1 MKKKIIIALICIVIA
16 IVLAIVAFRVSFE
29 VTRKNNETDINNNTV
44 QENKVKENKTVENT
58 TIENKVK
65 NEIVEKEEAPI
76 TEPNT
81 GTSVVPSSAIYES
94 NSDVGTTDK
103 KQDAINLVKNYWGE
117 DSDATFRCDYVDS
130 NGEYI
135 IAVSSIQ
142 SASVKGYFRVNL
154 DKKTVDVEY

>member
-1 MKKKIIIALICIVIA
+1 MKFKIAVIVICIILVIISIWA
-16 IVLAIVAFRVSFE
+16 VFIN
-29 VTRKNNETDINNNTV
+29 KNENDNNNTNNEV
-44 QENKVKENKTVENT
+44 IENEIAENETEVENIIEENAVENQTVEPT
-58 TIENKVK
+58 ENIK
-65 NEIVEKEEAPI
+65 

-81 GTSVVPSSAIYES
+81 GTAVVPSSAIYES

-103 KQDAINLVKNYWGE
+103 KQSAIELVQNYWGE

-142 SASVKGYFRVNL
+142 TASVKGYFRVNL
-154 DKKTVDVEY
+154 EKKSVDIEY

>member
-1 MKKKIIIALICIVIA
+1 MKAKIA
-16 IVLAIVAFRVSFE
+16 IIVVCVILVVISICAVFFNKKDNLE
-29 VTRKNNETDINNNTV
+29 ENNNVTNTELKNNVNETNT
-44 QENKVKENKTVENT
+44 ENGVEENT
-58 TIENKVK
+58 IN
-65 NEIVEKEEAPI
+65 NEIVENQEQIK

-103 KQDAINLVKNYWGE
+103 KQEAINLVKNYWGE
-117 DSDATFRCDYVDS
+117 DSDATYRCDYVDS

-142 SASVKGYFRVNL
+142 TASVKGYFRVNL
-154 DKKTVDVEY
+154 EKKSVDIEY

>member
-1 MKKKIIIALICIVIA
+1 MKIKITIVAICIIVVIIGIYA
-16 IVLAIVAFRVSFE
+16 VVFNKSDNQVE
-29 VTRKNNETDINNNTV
+29 NNNVNNEII
-44 QENKVKENKTVENT
+44 ENETNIENIVEENT
-58 TIENKVK
+58 IQNETIEP
-65 NEIVEKEEAPI
+65 EEQTN

-81 GTSVVPSSAIYES
+81 GTAVVPSSAIYES
-94 NSDVGTTDK
+94 DSDVGTTDK

>member
-65 NEIVEKEEAPI
+65 NEISDHISSDLMKRGMKFVGSIIIYSYLQAIGIIYSHDKSCFMYIPREK
-76 TEPNT
+76 
-81 GTSVVPSSAIYES
+81 
-94 NSDVGTTDK
+94 
-103 KQDAINLVKNYWGE
+103 
-117 DSDATFRCDYVDS
+117 
-130 NGEYI
+130 
-135 IAVSSIQ
+135 
-142 SASVKGYFRVNL
+142 
-154 DKKTVDVEY
+154 

>member
-1 MKKKIIIALICIVIA
+1 MKIKITIVAICIIVVIIGIYA
-16 IVLAIVAFRVSFE
+16 VVFNKSDNQVE
-29 VTRKNNETDINNNTV
+29 NNNVNNEII
-44 QENKVKENKTVENT
+44 ENETNIENIVEENT
-58 TIENKVK
+58 IQNETIEP
-65 NEIVEKEEAPI
+65 EEQTN

-81 GTSVVPSSAIYES
+81 GTAVVPSSAIYES
-94 NSDVGTTDK
+94 DSDVGTTDK

-154 DKKTVDVEY
+154 DKKIVDVEY

>member
-1 MKKKIIIALICIVIA
+1 MKKKIIIALICVVIA
-16 IVLAIVAFRVSFE
+16 VVLGIVAFRVSFE
-29 VTRKNNETDINNNTV
+29 LTRKNNETNINNNTV
-44 QENKVKENKTVENT
+44 QENKVKENATVENT

-65 NEIVEKEEAPI
+65 NETVEPEEQTN

-81 GTSVVPSSAIYES
+81 GTSVVPSSAIYET
-94 NSDVGTTDK
+94 NTDVGTTDK
-103 KQDAINLVKNYWGE
+103 KQEAINLVKNYWGE
-117 DSDATFRCDYVDS
+117 DSDATYRCDYVDS

-135 IAVSSIQ
+135 IAISSIQ